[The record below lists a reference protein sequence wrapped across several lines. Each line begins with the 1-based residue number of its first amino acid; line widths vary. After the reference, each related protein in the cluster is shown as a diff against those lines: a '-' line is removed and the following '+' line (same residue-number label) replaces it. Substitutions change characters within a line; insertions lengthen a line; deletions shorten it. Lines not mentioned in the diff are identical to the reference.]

1 MSTRSL
7 QLRDLLDQ
15 LATGDE
21 ITPGQPASAP
31 RTLPPELSGRDDAE
45 SSPWYVKA
53 LAGIGA
59 WFAAFFLGLFLAM
72 AGLIDSWESMMIWGA
87 ILAVAAIWL
96 KHWLYNSIFWGQ
108 LAFAFSLA
116 GQGLLIAGLIG
127 AVESITIS
135 ALFAAGIAT
144 LMFLLYPDSMHRLLT
159 LLLFVVAWV
168 VIIEERTQPDLF
180 HLMALALG
188 IATVAVWQGE
198 LRLIA
203 SRWHPFRAPLAY
215 GLPLALFGLCL
226 LPLIDFFG
234 IHQGWWSASGLALLL
249 LYVAYQILRDL
260 GWSLLSPVGLWAV
273 AAVLLLL
280 VPAYSTPGIL
290 AAVIM
295 LLLGYW
301 RGSSLMMGL
310 ATLFLLF
317 FLSAYYYNLD
327 VTLLNKSYILMGT
340 GGVLLALR
348 FGLQRVLGR
357 IG

>member
-1 MSTRSL
+1 MSTSPLR
-7 QLRDLLDQ
+7 LRDLLDQ
-15 LATGDE
+15 LTAGDLAA
-21 ITPGQPASAP
+21 PAQAAGEP
-31 RTLPPELSGRDDAE
+31 RLLPPDLAGKNDAE

-72 AGLIDSWESMMIWGA
+72 ADLIDSWESMIVWGA
-87 ILAVAAIWL
+87 LLAMIAVGIKRWSRQ
-96 KHWLYNSIFWGQ
+96 SIFWGQ

-116 GQGLLIAGLIG
+116 GQVILIAGLLG
-127 AVESITIS
+127 RVESITLN
-135 ALFAAGIAT
+135 ALFAAGIAA
-144 LMFLLYPDSMHRLLT
+144 LMFLLYPDTMHRLLT
-159 LLLFVVAWV
+159 LLLFVVAWL
-168 VIIEERTQPDLF
+168 VIIEERTQPDLI
-180 HLMALALG
+180 HLMAIALG
-188 IATVAVWQGE
+188 VGTVAVWQGE

-215 GLPLALFGLCL
+215 GLPLALFGLCI

-234 IHQGWWSASGLALLL
+234 IGQWWWSASGLALLL

-260 GWSLLSPVGLWAV
+260 GWSPRSPVGLWAV
-273 AAVLLLL
+273 AAVALLL
-280 VPAYSTPGIL
+280 VPAYGTPGIL

-301 RGSSLMMGL
+301 RGSSLLLGM

-327 VTLLNKSYILMGT
+327 ITLLNKSYILLGT

-348 FGLQRVLGR
+348 FGLRRVLGR
-357 IG
+357 VG

>member
-15 LATGDE
+15 LAVGDE
-21 ITPGQPASAP
+21 ITTGQPASAP
-31 RTLPPELSGRDDAE
+31 RALPPELSGRDDAE

-72 AGLIDSWESMMIWGA
+72 ADLIDSWESMIIWGA
-87 ILAVAAIWL
+87 LLAMIAVGIKRW
-96 KHWLYNSIFWGQ
+96 NRQSIFWGQ

-116 GQGLLIAGLIG
+116 GQVLLIAGLIG
-127 AVESITIS
+127 TIESITLS
-135 ALFAAGIAT
+135 ALFAAGLAT
-144 LMFLLYPDSMHRLLT
+144 LMFLLYPDTMHRLLT
-159 LLLFVVAWV
+159 LLLFVVAWL
-168 VIIEERTQPDLF
+168 VIIYERTQPDLI
-180 HLMALALG
+180 HLVAFALG
-188 IATVAVWQGE
+188 AGTVAVWQGE

-215 GLPLALFGLCL
+215 GLPLALFGLCI

-234 IHQGWWSASGLALLL
+234 INQWWWSAGGLALLL

-260 GWSLLSPVGLWAV
+260 AWSPLSPVGLWAV

-290 AAVIM
+290 AAVIV

-301 RGSSLMMGL
+301 RGSSLLMGL

-327 VTLLNKSYILMGT
+327 VTLLNKSCILMGT
-340 GGVLLALR
+340 GVVLLALR
-348 FGLQRVLGR
+348 MGLRRVLGR

>member
-1 MSTRSL
+1 MSTNALR
-7 QLRDLLDQ
+7 LRDLLDQ
-15 LATGDE
+15 LATSDQVV
-21 ITPGQPASAP
+21 TTQPATEP
-31 RTLPPELSGRDDAE
+31 RPLPPDLAGKDDAE

-53 LAGIGA
+53 LAGVGA
-59 WFAAFFLGLFLAM
+59 WFAAFFLGTFFGV
-72 AGLIDSWESMMIWGA
+72 AGLIDSWESMVIWGA
-87 ILAVAAIWL
+87 ILAVAAIGLKRWL
-96 KHWLYNSIFWGQ
+96 RNSIFWGQ

-116 GQGLLIAGLIG
+116 GQGLLIGG
-127 AVESITIS
+127 VGWQVESITTA
-135 ALFAAGIAT
+135 ALFAAGLAA
-144 LMFLLYPDSMHRLLT
+144 LMFLLYPDTLHRLLT
-159 LLLFVVAWV
+159 LLLFVVAWL
-168 VIIEERTQPDLF
+168 VIIYEREQPDLI
-180 HLMALALG
+180 HLVALG
-188 IATVAVWQGE
+188 LAVGSVAVWQGE
-198 LRLIA
+198 LRLIV

-215 GLPLALFGLCL
+215 GLPIALFGLCI

-234 IHQGWWSASGLALLL
+234 VSHWWWTAGGLALLL

-260 GWSLLSPVGLWAV
+260 DWSPLSPVGLWTV

-290 AAVIM
+290 AALIM

-301 RGSSLMMGL
+301 RGSSLLMGL

-327 VTLLNKSYILMGT
+327 ITLLNKSYILMGT
-340 GGVLLALR
+340 GSVLLALR